1 VQNTN
6 FKNSTLLLAALLLLV
21 VATSCIK
28 KASPSPDF
36 YLGADLS
43 YVNEMQD
50 CGGVYRENTKVVDP
64 FEFFA
69 NKGSNIVRVRL
80 WHTPEFGN
88 YSSIEDVEKTI
99 GRAKKENQTIL
110 LDFHYSDNW
119 ADPSKQIMPR
129 AWQKITSLQVLGD
142 SVYNYTLSTLNQLK
156 AKNLTPEIV
165 QVGNET
171 NIGVIQHP
179 DSASN
184 GPINWRRNAFLLNKG
199 IEAIEAFNKSTGL
212 HIQSMLH
219 VAQPENAPAWFAD
232 ALKNQIGNYDW
243 IGLSYYPKWSTYD
256 LEKLSQTISDLKSRY
271 NKKVMIVETGYPYST
286 KEYDP
291 ANNMLDAGAQ
301 IAKYPISPEGQLSFM
316 IDLKNITQ
324 KAGASGIVYWEP
336 AWISTKCKTQ
346 WGVGSHW
353 ENAAF
358 FDAGNGNEALPVFK
372 FFKPTF

>member
-1 VQNTN
+1 MQNTN
-6 FKNSTLLLAALLLLV
+6 IKSLTLLLGVPLLLAL
-21 VATSCIK
+21 ASGCTK

-50 CGGVYRENTKVVDP
+50 CGGVYRENTKIIDP

-69 NKGSNIVRVRL
+69 TKGSNIVRVRL

-88 YSSIEDVEKTI
+88 YSSLKDVEKTI
-99 GRAKKENQTIL
+99 LRAKKENQAIL

-129 AWQKITSLQVLGD
+129 AWQKITSLETLGD
-142 SVYNYTLSTLNQLK
+142 SVYNYTLSTLNYLK
-156 AKNLTPEIV
+156 SKNLTPDIV

-171 NIGVIQHP
+171 NIGIIQHP

-184 GPINWRRNAFLLNKG
+184 GPINWKRNAFLLNKG
-199 IEAIEAFNKSTGL
+199 ILAIEAFNKTSGTRVE
-212 HIQSMLH
+212 SMLH

-256 LEKLSQTISDLKSRY
+256 LEKLSQTISDLKGRY

-336 AWISTKCKTQ
+336 AWISTKCETQ